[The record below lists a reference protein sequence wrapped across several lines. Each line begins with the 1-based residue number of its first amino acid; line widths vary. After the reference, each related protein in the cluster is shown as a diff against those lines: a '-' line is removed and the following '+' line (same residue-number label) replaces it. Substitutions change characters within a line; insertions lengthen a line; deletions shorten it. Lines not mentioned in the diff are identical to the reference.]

1 MRIVMKA
8 SSLKHT
14 KDYLSRST
22 VMLLISG
29 LFVLSACSGK
39 VEPQKMGE
47 TGTPPSLRSEGL
59 AQPIKLTQEQ
69 AGNLNIQTFTVTAE
83 PVSFLIE
90 APGQVFP
97 APERISVVSAPIN
110 GRVSHI
116 YAHEGERISKGDPLL
131 ELESLEY
138 ANLVAAYLESTAEVT
153 YQQLQVE
160 RLKVLTE
167 DKISPLRNLQ
177 RAEADLL
184 LAQTRQGAALAR
196 LKAIGITEAQTKK
209 WDPFASDPNAK
220 LTMYASINGVLNEH
234 LIEMGESVT
243 AYQKMLDI
251 IDNTEVLGRGFISPE
266 DAVFIRSGTEV
277 TISERASRD
286 GISAHTL
293 HAKVTTINPALDQSN
308 KSVVLN
314 TIVKTQ
320 SNWPI
325 VGQSVRLAYNAKPT
339 DNTLSVPLSAVQ
351 FEQTEATVFVQVS
364 GLEYEKRTVQL
375 ARITADHAILNGG
388 LEPGEK
394 VAITQ
399 VFSLKAL
406 ERFEQFAD

>member
-1 MRIVMKA
+1 MKA
-8 SSLKHT
+8 SSKHSKSYQT
-14 KDYLSRST
+14 RSA
-22 VMLLISG
+22 VILLVSG
-29 LFVLSACSGK
+29 IFALGACSGNMEQQD
-39 VEPQKMGE
+39 VGE
-47 TGTPPSLRSEGL
+47 TGTPPSLRAEAS
-59 AQPIKLTQEQ
+59 AQSIILTPKQAEDLHIKTY
-69 AGNLNIQTFTVTAE
+69 TVTRE

-90 APGQVFP
+90 APGQVFA

-116 YAHEGERISKGDPLL
+116 YAHEGERISKGDPLV

-138 ANLVAAYLESTAEVT
+138 ANLVAAYLESTAEIT
-153 YQQLQVE
+153 YQRQQVE

-184 LAQTRQGAALAR
+184 LAQTRQSAALAR

-209 WDPFASDPNAK
+209 WDPFASDPNAR

-251 IDNTEVLGRGFISPE
+251 IDNTEVLVRGFISAE
-266 DAVFIRSGTEV
+266 DAIFIQPGTEL
-277 TISERASRD
+277 TINERASKD

-314 TIVKTQ
+314 TIVRTQ
-320 SNWPI
+320 NNWPI
-325 VGQSVRLAYNAKPT
+325 VGQSVRLSYKANPKE
-339 DNTLSVPLSAVQ
+339 NTLSVPLSAIQ
-351 FEQTEATVFVQVS
+351 FEQAEATVFVQIS
-364 GLEYEKRTVQL
+364 SLEYEKRAVQL

-406 ERFEQFAD
+406 ERFEQFAE